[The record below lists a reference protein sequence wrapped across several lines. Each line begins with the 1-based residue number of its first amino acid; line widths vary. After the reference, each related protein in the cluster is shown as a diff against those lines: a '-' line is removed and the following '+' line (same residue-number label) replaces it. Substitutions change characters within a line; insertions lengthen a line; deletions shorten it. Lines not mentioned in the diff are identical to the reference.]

1 MIVEPLHLNLDVVDS
16 SKSCQ
21 VCSRAQAATAPPAS
35 ARRDCRRVRREVRRA
50 RTANFSPR
58 PDYTP
63 LLAVGRSAVFLIR
76 ALILGALFA
85 HMCCGTQ
92 SVNKIIRL
100 INVEGQRVAFKIR
113 TTARNMFSTTPNCGL
128 LLPGQ
133 VMPPARGLVLSLVR
147 GEEATHLTHTCMRKS
162 VLGAGTDGAH
172 SCAPLH
178 M

>member
-1 MIVEPLHLNLDVVDS
+1 M
-16 SKSCQ
+16 
-21 VCSRAQAATAPPAS
+21 
-35 ARRDCRRVRREVRRA
+35 
-50 RTANFSPR
+50 
-58 PDYTP
+58 
-63 LLAVGRSAVFLIR
+63 FLVR

-85 HMCCGTQ
+85 YMRRGTQ

-133 VMPPARGLVLSLVR
+133 VMPPARGQVLSLVR
-147 GEEATHLTHTCMRKS
+147 GEEATHLTHTCMCKS